1 MGKEAECPICSAYIP
16 VDPEVRD
23 GENIYCSYCG
33 TQLLVKFKELRD
45 SEDKDQKVD
54 VEEDWG

>member
-16 VDPEVRD
+16 VEPEAKE
-23 GENIYCSYCG
+23 GEMIYCSYCG
-33 TQLLVKFKELRD
+33 TQLMIKHAELRD
-45 SEDKDQKVD
+45 TEDKDQKVE